1 MIRHG
6 VYPCPLGTLVIGH
19 TDAKIVS
26 VKLQTAPT
34 HPHCPSPLSD
44 LAAGQIME
52 YFQGKRQDFDL
63 PIYAPG
69 TPFQMAVWHEISR
82 IPYGQT
88 RSYGQIAAILGKPKA
103 SRAVGQAANRNPL
116 WIIVPCHRVVG
127 KNQALTG
134 YAGGL
139 ETKQALLELERNNA

>member
-34 HPHCPSPLSD
+34 QPHCPSPLSD

-52 YFQGKRQDFDL
+52 YFQGKRKDFDL

-139 ETKQALLELERNNA
+139 EIKQALLELEQRYK

>member
-1 MIRHG
+1 MIRYG
-6 VYPCPLGTLVIGH
+6 VYPCPLGTLVIGY
-19 TDAKIVS
+19 TDSRIVS
-26 VKLQTAPT
+26 AKLETAPT
-34 HPHCPSPLSD
+34 QPHCPSPLSD

-52 YFQGKRQDFDL
+52 YFQGKRKDFDL

-88 RSYGQIAAILGKPKA
+88 RSYGQIAAILGKPNA

-139 ETKQALLELERNNA
+139 ETKQALLELEQRHK

>member
-6 VYPCPLGTLVIGH
+6 VYPCPLGTLVIGY
-19 TDAKIVS
+19 TDSRIVS
-26 VKLQTAPT
+26 AKLETAPT
-34 HPHCPSPLSD
+34 QPHCPSPLSD

-52 YFQGKRQDFDL
+52 YFQGKRKDFDL

-88 RSYGQIAAILGKPKA
+88 RTYGEIAAAIGKPGA
-103 SRAVGQAANRNPL
+103 ARAVGIACNRNPL
-116 WIIVPCHRVVG
+116 WILIPCHRVVG
-127 KNQALTG
+127 SGNRLTG

-139 ETKQALLELERNNA
+139 SMKQFLLELEQTRK

>member
-34 HPHCPSPLSD
+34 QPHCPSPLSD

-52 YFQGKRQDFDL
+52 YFQGKRKNFDL

-88 RSYGQIAAILGKPKA
+88 RTYGQIAAILGKPKA

-139 ETKQALLELERNNA
+139 EIKQALLELEQRHK

>member
-1 MIRHG
+1 
-6 VYPCPLGTLVIGH
+6 
-19 TDAKIVS
+19 
-26 VKLQTAPT
+26 
-34 HPHCPSPLSD
+34 
-44 LAAGQIME
+44 ME
-52 YFQGKRQDFDL
+52 YFQGKRKDFDL

-69 TPFQMAVWHEISR
+69 TPFQTAVWHEISR